1 MAYGLRTRAVNAQRD
16 RPVAG
21 DREAIRDA
29 SHKYRWRSRM
39 PERPLSRAAVSRENR
54 RLVYEM
60 ACDPDHKKIT
70 LIVTNADQAV
80 IANGGTV

>member
-1 MAYGLRTRAVNAQRD
+1 
-16 RPVAG
+16 
-21 DREAIRDA
+21 
-29 SHKYRWRSRM
+29 M
-39 PERPLSRAAVSRENR
+39 PERPLSRAGLSRENR
-54 RLVYEM
+54 PLVYEM